1 MAALNN
7 AFRCQIRISSSE
19 SLKKAAKCAVRD
31 SVDNSARRNRIETEE
46 SDFMLTTGSNQDSSD
61 GEIDEGELNADAI
74 AYKEKIRLPGNGPLR
89 LDKPLKFREDM
100 YAIFFM
106 T

>member
-1 MAALNN
+1 
-7 AFRCQIRISSSE
+7 
-19 SLKKAAKCAVRD
+19 
-31 SVDNSARRNRIETEE
+31 
-46 SDFMLTTGSNQDSSD
+46 MLTTGSNQDSSD
-61 GEIDEGELNADAI
+61 ADINEGELNAEVI